1 MKYSGLLWNSAT
13 EYAPEILSKIS
24 SNYQL
29 LKTQIYN
36 LSDCY
41 ENFVKDIYSEDSIAE
56 WKVEKKINYMRQ
68 FMNRKVTVFDIDIDN
83 PTFRYVD
90 VKKRSTCVQIEEI
103 KKSIRS
109 EYSKKI
115 QPYFFDTIIHMS
127 DDQKENYQMQ
137 RVLQKYKHYLE
148 DEKIYK
154 QDINYAERNSALLSI
169 IADLQKGRN

>member
-13 EYAPEILSKIS
+13 DYAPEILSKIS
-24 SNYQL
+24 SNCQL
-29 LKTQIYN
+29 LKTQTYN

-41 ENFVKDIYSEDSIAE
+41 EDFVKDMYSEDNIAE
-56 WKVEKKINYMRQ
+56 WKVEKKINYMLHFRNRQ
-68 FMNRKVTVFDIDIDN
+68 VTVFDIDVDN
-83 PTFRYVD
+83 PIFRYVD

-115 QPYFFDTIIHMS
+115 QPYFFDTIIHIS

-137 RVLQKYKHYLE
+137 KVLQKYKHCLE

-154 QDINYAERNSALLSI
+154 QDINYTERNSALLSI
-169 IADLQKGRN
+169 IASLSKGRN